1 MPRGGHPS
9 KGEECRGR
17 GTSLTQRV
25 ARLAPHAQRG
35 GKQLAQQLGLRGHG
49 ARAVCDED
57 EGLAEGDLLV
67 EGEAARGEGGAHT
80 RQHLGGGHAGDHG
93 GGRILGQAQQADAQ
107 PPPHVLRRHRGGGQA
122 TARRHRRGELQ
133 VVRREVIE
141 LRPELREVGGERCG
155 GAHEAPARGERAEEL
170 RAPHLE
176 RRVLR
181 SPLEEATRQARR
193 LDAAAAQRGARRLSV
208 LVGGVL
214 RRGRGLHL
222 LAHRLEDDG
231 GRVEAQ
237 YRGRAAH
244 VAVHLAPGLE
254 RGRRQRGGRRGGRW
268 VLHGL
273 RRGRGGVAQRVGQRG
288 GGREGGEQ
296 PRHLQQARA

>member
-1 MPRGGHPS
+1 MAI
-9 KGEECRGR
+9 
-17 GTSLTQRV
+17 GTWPYR
-25 ARLAPHAQRG
+25 
-35 GKQLAQQLGLRGHG
+35 HG
-49 ARAVCDED
+49 YIGTC
-57 EGLAEGDLLV
+57 
-67 EGEAARGEGGAHT
+67 
-80 RQHLGGGHAGDHG
+80 
-93 GGRILGQAQQADAQ
+93 
-107 PPPHVLRRHRGGGQA
+107 
-122 TARRHRRGELQ
+122 
-133 VVRREVIE
+133 
-141 LRPELREVGGERCG
+141 LREVGGERCG

-170 RAPHLE
+170 CAPHLQC
-176 RRVLR
+176 RVLR

-193 LDAAAAQRGARRLSV
+193 LDAAAAQRGARRLGV

-214 RRGRGLHL
+214 RRGRSLHL

-237 YRGRAAH
+237 HRGRAAH

-254 RGRRQRGGRRGGRW
+254 RGGRQRGGRRGGRW

-296 PRHLQQARA
+296 PRHLVRVRVGVRVGVRVRVRVRVQVRVSVGVGFRVRVRVCPATCSRLERR